1 MLWNTEYWYIIR
13 VFVMHMI
20 SVFTCMLGSVHCP
33 NLPLNSWT
41 PITANMKRRRTVT
54 TKMFPMFFTE
64 ATMHCTTCFSPA
76 ALLIALGKRNMSVI
90 LIQTTQI
97 RPQRSQNS
105 YDPQN
110 LHHRHSTRA
119 EETNCDT
126 ICRWANLSTN
136 ATWLT
141 PTTSRSR
148 RFARLLQKLPSC
160 RISPFETI
168 FSTSSIVNIVVKK

>member
-1 MLWNTEYWYIIR
+1 ML
-13 VFVMHMI
+13 MI
-20 SVFTCMLGSVHCP
+20 TCRLGSVHRP

-41 PITANMKRRRTVT
+41 PMTANMKRRMMAT

-64 ATMHCTTCFSPA
+64 ATMHCTTRFSPA
-76 ALLIALGKRNMSVI
+76 ALLIALGKKKNESSSNTDNKI
-90 LIQTTQI
+90 W
-97 RPQRSQNS
+97 PQRSQNS

-110 LHHRHSTRA
+110 LHHWHSTRA
-119 EETNCDT
+119 EERNCHPMCDWTNL
-126 ICRWANLSTN
+126 RTN

-148 RFARLLQKLPSC
+148 RFAPLLQKLPSC

-168 FSTSSIVNIVVKK
+168 FSTSSMVKIVVKK